1 MLNFRTLYKSQHH
14 KSLYLRVAGI
24 HRFDDAFLASLKASK
39 RVSFYFH
46 KVFFNRV
53 RLRSKMI
60 MIRIPIR
67 NRKFHGLRV
76 QVALIRVEIAEPDT
90 NLPCLRP
97 RGRTAGIL

>member
-1 MLNFRTLYKSQHH
+1 
-14 KSLYLRVAGI
+14 
-24 HRFDDAFLASLKASK
+24 
-39 RVSFYFH
+39 
-46 KVFFNRV
+46 
-53 RLRSKMI
+53 MI